1 MTISGINSILGPMY
15 HQMSVEVKGVSTSGP
30 SVSDVNQQVEQAKE
44 LMLRT
49 LEFAFYKQQDMNL
62 KLVRIAGEL
71 FQGKN
76 FDVTV

>member
-15 HQMSVEVKGVSTSGP
+15 HQMSVGVKGVSTSGP

>member
-1 MTISGINSILGPMY
+1 MY
-15 HQMSVEVKGVSTSGP
+15 HQMSVGVKGVSTSGP

>member
-1 MTISGINSILGPMY
+1 MTISGVNSILTSVY
-15 HQMSVEVKGVSTSGP
+15 HQMPVGVKGVSTSGT

-76 FDVTV
+76 LDVTV